1 VTAAVFDSSALLA
14 FLLNEPGADVVRPA
28 LGDSEI
34 SSVNYS
40 EVVER
45 GKAKGIDTSNLRGR
59 FASYGLTV
67 APFTADDAETT
78 AQLWAATQAYG
89 LSLADRAC
97 LAFALARQVPVYT
110 ADRPWSRVNIG
121 ADVRMIR

>member
-1 VTAAVFDSSALLA
+1 VTTAVLDSSALLA
-14 FLLNEPGADVVRPA
+14 FLLNEPGADVVRTA

-34 SSVNYS
+34 SSINYS

-45 GKAKGIDTSNLRGR
+45 GKAKGLDTSSLRGR
-59 FASYGLTV
+59 LASYGLTV
-67 APFTADDAETT
+67 VSFTADDAEAT
-78 AQLWAATQAYG
+78 AALWTATQAYG

-110 ADRPWSRVNIG
+110 ADRPWSRVNVG
-121 ADVRMIR
+121 VDVRMIR

>member
-1 VTAAVFDSSALLA
+1 MTAAVFDSSALLA

-67 APFTADDAETT
+67 APFTADDAEAT

-110 ADRPWSRVNIG
+110 ADRPWTRVNIG

>member
-1 VTAAVFDSSALLA
+1 MTAAVFDSSALLA

-67 APFTADDAETT
+67 APFTADDAEAT

-97 LAFALARQVPVYT
+97 LAFALARQVPVYA
-110 ADRPWSRVNIG
+110 ADHPWTRVNIG

>member
-1 VTAAVFDSSALLA
+1 MTTAVFDSSALLA

>member
-1 VTAAVFDSSALLA
+1 VTTAVFDSSALLA

>member
-1 VTAAVFDSSALLA
+1 MTAAVFDSSALLA

-67 APFTADDAETT
+67 APFTADDAEAT
-78 AQLWAATQAYG
+78 AQLWTATQAYG

-110 ADRPWSRVNIG
+110 ADHPWSRVNIG

>member
-67 APFTADDAETT
+67 TPFTADDAEAT

>member
-14 FLLNEPGADVVRPA
+14 FLLNETGADVVRPA

-45 GKAKGIDTSNLRGR
+45 GKAKGLDTSSLRGR
-59 FASYGLTV
+59 LASYGLTV
-67 APFTADDAETT
+67 APFTADDAEAT
-78 AQLWAATQAYG
+78 AALWTATQAYG

-97 LAFALARQVPVYT
+97 LAFARARQVPVYT
-110 ADRPWSRVNIG
+110 ADRPWSRVNVG
-121 ADVRMIR
+121 VDVRMIR

>member
-34 SSVNYS
+34 SSINYS

-45 GKAKGIDTSNLRGR
+45 GKAKGLDTSSLRGR
-59 FASYGLTV
+59 LASYGLTV
-67 APFTADDAETT
+67 ASFTADDAEAT
-78 AQLWAATQAYG
+78 AALWTATQAYG

-110 ADRPWSRVNIG
+110 ADRPWSRVNVG
-121 ADVRMIR
+121 VDVRMIR